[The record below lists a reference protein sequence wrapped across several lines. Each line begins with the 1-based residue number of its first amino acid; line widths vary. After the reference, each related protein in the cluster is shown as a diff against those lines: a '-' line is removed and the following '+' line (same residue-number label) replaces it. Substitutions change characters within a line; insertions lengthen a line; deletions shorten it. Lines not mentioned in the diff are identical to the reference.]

1 MVLQPIDFTLQTI
14 DFIAGMVDIVNG
26 TLRTA
31 ATAAASSSSTAAGGL
46 RLRLRF
52 RFRFRFRFATGTSP
66 WPSGWPFW
74 RRLFD
79 RWLTWRSGAFYL
91 SPIASSSKVL
101 PMLYMARKLD
111 GIFNVLFA
119 AVRLSRFSYVTT
131 SGTLKGSSVDGYTRS
146 TGASGRGFCF
156 ATAGTTASP
165 RNVTF

>member
-74 RRLFD
+74 RRL
-79 RWLTWRSGAFYL
+79 LIGGLPGAPEL
-91 SPIASSSKVL
+91 STCLQL
-101 PMLYMARKLD
+101 P
-111 GIFNVLFA
+111 V
-119 AVRLSRFSYVTT
+119 AVKYCQCS
-131 SGTLKGSSVDGYTRS
+131 
-146 TGASGRGFCF
+146 
-156 ATAGTTASP
+156 
-165 RNVTF
+165 